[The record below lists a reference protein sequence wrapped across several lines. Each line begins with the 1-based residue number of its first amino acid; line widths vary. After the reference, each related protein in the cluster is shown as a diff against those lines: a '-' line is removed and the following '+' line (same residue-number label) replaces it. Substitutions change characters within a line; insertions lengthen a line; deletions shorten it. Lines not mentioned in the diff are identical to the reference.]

1 LLPWLTLSRFICYKR
16 YLSPRLFA
24 TEPPKV
30 PLWARGYFAANTGNV
45 TDEIIKQYIESQE
58 QGDESGDDNFKFGCG
73 LQTTLV
79 VIQATG

>member
-1 LLPWLTLSRFICYKR
+1 MLDEYNELRRQFWGRH
-16 YLSPRLFA
+16 
-24 TEPPKV
+24 
-30 PLWARGYFAANTGNV
+30 LWARGYFAASTGNV

-58 QGDESGDDNFKFGCG
+58 QGDESSDDNFKFGCG